1 MNYRYCP
8 LCGKTLVISEVAG
21 QQRPKCFF
29 CNFVHFTDPKVAV
42 GVIATKNKL
51 VLLQKR
57 KHNPGKGKWSFPA
70 GYVDSGERVEDAALR
85 EVLDETL
92 VKVKLLG
99 LVGVYSEAGSPLIF
113 IVYWG
118 EIVSGEPGPGDE
130 SLEAGLF
137 PVDSI
142 PPLAFPH
149 DDQIL
154 NDWKNMGAHLY
165 PGNKNWI

>member
-8 LCGKTLVISEVAG
+8 LCGNPLIISEVMG
-21 QQRPKCFF
+21 QQRPKCFL
-29 CNFVHFTDPKVAV
+29 CNFIYFTDPKVAV
-42 GVIATKNKL
+42 GVIATKNNMI
-51 VLLQKR
+51 LLQKR

-70 GYVDSGERVEDAALR
+70 GYVDAGEKVEEAALR

-92 VKVKLLG
+92 VEVKLGG

-118 EIVSGEPGPGDE
+118 TVVGGEPGPGE
-130 SLEAGLF
+130 ETLEAGLF
-137 PVDSI
+137 PAESI

-154 NDWKNMGAHLY
+154 RDWKNLV
-165 PGNKNWI
+165 K